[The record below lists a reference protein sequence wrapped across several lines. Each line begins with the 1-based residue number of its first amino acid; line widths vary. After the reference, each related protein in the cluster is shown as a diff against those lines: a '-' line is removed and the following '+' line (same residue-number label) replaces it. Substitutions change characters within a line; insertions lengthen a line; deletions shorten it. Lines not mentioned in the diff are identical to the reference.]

1 MIGEFLETAKGC
13 GIAILPLL
21 GTFVLFQIFSIRMS
35 WQKFKGILTGIFLA
49 YIGVVFLIFGLEVGY
64 VETGREIGI
73 EISKLSYSW
82 IIVPIGFALGFV
94 ITKVEPSVQVLTRD
108 IEKETGGAI
117 KKNVLLYTLALGVGI
132 SLAIA
137 LLKILLKISLWY
149 IVIPGYIV
157 CIVLSF
163 TSNERFTSI
172 AFDAGGVT
180 TGVMTTT
187 FLLAMALGLAEGV
200 PGANPATDGFG
211 LIAIVAMT
219 PIILVMLLGK
229 IYGKKK
235 KEVKKDVEE

>member
-1 MIGEFLETAKGC
+1 MIWEFLEVAKGC
-13 GIAILPLL
+13 LIAILPLL
-21 GTFVLFQIFSIRMS
+21 VTFVLFQIFSIRMS
-35 WQKFKGILTGIFLA
+35 WQKFKGILVGIFLT
-49 YIGVVFLIFGLEVGY
+49 YVGVVFLIFGLEIGY
-64 VETGREIGI
+64 VEIGREIGL

-82 IIVPIGFALGFV
+82 IIVPIGFILGFV
-94 ITKVEPSVQVLTRD
+94 ITRVEPSVQVLTRD

-117 KKNVLLYTLALGVGI
+117 KKNVLLYTLAIGVAI
-132 SLAIA
+132 SLALA

-149 IVIPGYIV
+149 IVIPGYII
-157 CIVLSF
+157 CIVLAF
-163 TSNERFTSI
+163 TSEERFTSI

-187 FLLAMALGLAEGV
+187 FLLAMALGLAEGI

-229 IYGKKK
+229 IYGKKQ
-235 KEVKKDVEE
+235 KEGKNDVER

>member
-1 MIGEFLETAKGC
+1 MIAEFLETARSC
-13 GIAILPLL
+13 LIAILPLL
-21 GTFVLFQIFSIRMS
+21 VTFILFQIFSIKMS
-35 WQKFKGILTGIFLA
+35 REKFKGILVGILFA
-49 YIGVVFLIFGLEVGY
+49 YVGVVFLIFGLEVGY
-64 VETGREIGI
+64 VEIGKQIGI

-82 IIVPIGFALGFV
+82 IIVPIGFILGFV

-108 IEKETGGAI
+108 IEKETGGAV
-117 KKNVLLYTLALGVGI
+117 KKNVLLYTLCIGVGL

-149 IVIPGYIV
+149 IVVPGYIV
-157 CIVLSF
+157 CIVLAF
-163 TSNERFTSI
+163 VSNERFTSI

-187 FLLAMALGLAEGV
+187 FLLAMALGLAEGI

-229 IYGKKK
+229 IYGKKH
-235 KEVKKDVEE
+235 KEDKNDVEK

>member
-1 MIGEFLETAKGC
+1 MIIQFLETAKGC

-21 GTFVLFQIFSIRMS
+21 ITFILFQVFSIKMS
-35 WQKFKGILTGIFLA
+35 WQKFKGILTGILLA

-64 VETGREIGI
+64 VEIGKEIGI

-82 IIVPIGFALGFV
+82 IIVPIGFILGFV

-149 IVIPGYIV
+149 IVIPGYII
-157 CIVLSF
+157 CIVLAF

-187 FLLAMALGLAEGV
+187 FLLAMALGLAEGI

-235 KEVKKDVEE
+235 KEVKEDVEE

>member
-1 MIGEFLETAKGC
+1 MIAEFLETAKGC
-13 GIAILPLL
+13 AVAILPLL
-21 GTFVLFQIFSIRMS
+21 VTFVLFQIFSIRMS
-35 WQKFKGILTGIFLA
+35 RQKFRGILVGILLA

-64 VETGREIGI
+64 VEIGRQIGL

-82 IIVPIGFALGFV
+82 VIVPIGFFLGFV
-94 ITKVEPSVQVLTRD
+94 ITRVEPSVQVLTRD

-117 KKNVLLYTLALGVGI
+117 KKNVLLYTLAIGVAL

-149 IVIPGYIV
+149 IVIPGYII
-157 CIVLSF
+157 CIILAFLSD
-163 TSNERFTSI
+163 ERFTAI

-187 FLLAMALGLAEGV
+187 FLLAMALGLAEGI

-211 LIAIVAMT
+211 LIALVAMT

-235 KEVKKDVEE
+235 KEGKKDVEK

>member
-1 MIGEFLETAKGC
+1 MIVEFLETAKGC
-13 GIAILPLL
+13 AIAILPLL
-21 GTFVLFQIFSIRMS
+21 VTFILFQIFSIRMS
-35 WQKFKGILTGIFLA
+35 WQKFRGILVGILLA
-49 YIGVVFLIFGLEVGY
+49 YVGVVFLIFGLEVGY
-64 VETGREIGI
+64 VEIGRQIGL
-73 EISKLSYSW
+73 EMSKLPYSW
-82 IIVPIGFALGFV
+82 VIVPIGFILGFV
-94 ITKVEPSVQVLTRD
+94 ITRVEPSVQVLTRD

-117 KKNVLLYTLALGVGI
+117 KKSLLLYTLSIGVAV
-132 SLAIA
+132 SLALA
-137 LLKILLKISLWY
+137 LLKILFQISLWY

-157 CIVLSF
+157 CIVLAFMSD
-163 TSNERFTSI
+163 ERFTAI

-187 FLLAMALGLAEGV
+187 FLLAMALGLAEGI

-235 KEVKKDVEE
+235 KEVKEDVEK

>member
-1 MIGEFLETAKGC
+1 MIFEFLETAKDC
-13 GIAILPLL
+13 GIAILPLVV
-21 GTFVLFQIFSIRMS
+21 TFILFQIFSVKMS
-35 WQKFKGILTGIFLA
+35 GKKFREIIVGILIA
-49 YIGVVFLIFGLEVGY
+49 YMGVVFLIFGLEIGY
-64 VETGREIGI
+64 VEIGRKIGV

-82 IIVPIGFALGFV
+82 IIVPIGFVLGFI

-117 KKNVLLYTLALGVGI
+117 KKNVLLYTLAIGVGL
-132 SLAIA
+132 SLALA

-157 CIVLSF
+157 CLILAF
-163 TSNERFTSI
+163 LSNERFASI

-187 FLLAMALGLAEGV
+187 FLLSMALGLAEGI
-200 PGANPATDGFG
+200 PGANPVIDGFG
-211 LIAIVAMT
+211 LIALVAMT

-229 IYGKKK
+229 IYGRKK
-235 KEVKKDVEE
+235 KEVKHNVEK

>member
-1 MIGEFLETAKGC
+1 MILEFLETAKSC
-13 GIAILPLL
+13 AVAILPLL
-21 GTFVLFQIFSIRMS
+21 ITFILFQIFTIKMS
-35 WQKFKGILTGIFLA
+35 KEKFKGILTGIFFT

-64 VETGREIGI
+64 VEIGKKMGI

-82 IIVPIGFALGFV
+82 IIVPIGFILGFV

-117 KKNVLLYTLALGVGI
+117 KKNVLLYTLSIGVGL
-132 SLAIA
+132 SLSLA

-149 IVIPGYIV
+149 IVIPGYVV
-157 CIVLSF
+157 CIILAFLSD
-163 TSNERFTSI
+163 ERFTSI
-172 AFDAGGVT
+172 AFDSGGVT

-187 FLLAMALGLAEGV
+187 FLLAMALGLAEGI

-229 IYGKKK
+229 IYGKK
-235 KEVKKDVEE
+235 

>member
-1 MIGEFLETAKGC
+1 MIAEFLETAKGC
-13 GIAILPLL
+13 AVAILPLL
-21 GTFVLFQIFSIRMS
+21 VTFVLFQIFSIRMS
-35 WQKFKGILTGIFLA
+35 RQKFRGILVGILLA

-64 VETGREIGI
+64 VEIGRQIGL

-82 IIVPIGFALGFV
+82 VIVPIGFFLGFV
-94 ITKVEPSVQVLTRD
+94 ITRVEPSVQVLTRD

-117 KKNVLLYTLALGVGI
+117 KKNVLLYTLAIGVAL

-149 IVIPGYIV
+149 IVIPGYII
-157 CIVLSF
+157 CIILAFLSD
-163 TSNERFTSI
+163 ERFTAI

-187 FLLAMALGLAEGV
+187 FLLAMALGLAEGI

-211 LIAIVAMT
+211 LIALGAMT

-235 KEVKKDVEE
+235 KEGKKDVEK

>member
-1 MIGEFLETAKGC
+1 MIVELLETARSC
-13 GIAILPLL
+13 LIAILPLL
-21 GTFVLFQIFSIRMS
+21 VTFILFQIFSIKMS
-35 WQKFKGILTGIFLA
+35 REKFKGILVGILFA
-49 YIGVVFLIFGLEVGY
+49 YVGVVFLIFGLEVGY
-64 VETGREIGI
+64 VEIGKQIGI

-82 IIVPIGFALGFV
+82 IIVPIGFILGFV

-108 IEKETGGAI
+108 IEKETGGAV
-117 KKNVLLYTLALGVGI
+117 KKNVLLYTLCIGVGL

-149 IVIPGYIV
+149 IVVPGYII
-157 CIVLSF
+157 CIALAFV
-163 TSNERFTSI
+163 SNERFTSI

-187 FLLAMALGLAEGV
+187 FLLAMALGLAEGI
-200 PGANPATDGFG
+200 PGANPTTDGFG

-229 IYGKKK
+229 IYGKKHK
-235 KEVKKDVEE
+235 GDKDDVEK